1 MTTQQ
6 AFLAMKLGCKIRADW
21 MKPGLFYYI
30 KGDSV
35 CCADAIPPGFIKVSE
50 FCTFFEDEEYDWYTI

>member
-30 KGDSV
+30 KGDNV
-35 CCADAIPPGFIKVSE
+35 CCDSAIPLGFIKVSE

>member
-1 MTTQQ
+1 MTTAQ
-6 AFLAMKLGCKIRADW
+6 ALLAMKIGCKIRADW